1 MKLIPEV
8 SKNQQEPIIVS
19 MTIRDYIPKPFS
31 SYYVTPRP
39 KTQDSKFSTTLHVP
53 GTGCVVDFEPIMVP
67 LKGFVQAFFSRGF
80 LVPLKV
86 HSRVPLV
93 VILKDSFRVP
103 WVPLK
108 VPLRCLF

>member
-1 MKLIPEV
+1 
-8 SKNQQEPIIVS
+8 
-19 MTIRDYIPKPFS
+19 
-31 SYYVTPRP
+31 
-39 KTQDSKFSTTLHVP
+39 
-53 GTGCVVDFEPIMVP
+53 MVP